1 MEFYCERNKLRE
13 ERRDQLEKMKKCFEF
28 VELETTTENLA
39 GDIKSAATQAT
50 RSQGRCRS

>member
-39 GDIKSAATQAT
+39 GDI
-50 RSQGRCRS
+50 